1 MNHVLAIDA
10 GTGSVRAC
18 VFDTQGTPVA
28 ISQRSWEHDPE
39 PGIPGSMSFAT
50 DRNWALILEIIHEAL
65 AKAEISGSDIAAVS
79 STSMRE
85 GIVLLDSDGHEV
97 GELAPTSMPVLRQ
110 RCARWRRTPDS
121 KNAST
126 KEPVRRSH

>member
-97 GELAPTSMPVLRQ
+97 WACANVDARAEAEVRALA
-110 RCARWRRTPDS
+110 ANPDS